1 MRFSLALVVLA
12 TSVVAVK
19 DKTKRTFAVL
29 HHYGKGP
36 LTTCRADP
44 IINPGVP
51 SSHTHMIMGASNF
64 GFNATGESLRQ
75 SRCTTALP
83 KADLSAYWVP
93 QLYFKDP
100 IDGHFESVK
109 MDYMNVYYFFEASN
123 DDIKAFPVGLQMISG
138 NAALRTPPRTTD
150 VSNIDPS
157 KGAVSPAAITCPRS
171 GYNPPS
177 WLPGSDGTTS
187 GIQNGNNNGEGIGFP
202 LQDCDG
208 LYSPMRTD
216 LHFPSC
222 YNPQAGLT
230 NYKTNMQFPVGV
242 SGGKNDCPAGWIHVP
257 QLFYEIYW
265 NTHDFAPR
273 FKDLLGKE
281 SPFVF
286 ANGDVTGYS
295 MHGDFIAGW
304 DEAALQQVIDNCDA
318 GTAGFDKCP
327 GLMGGL
333 NDRSTSC
340 NIDCPLTEQVL
351 GSMAKLPGNNPLS
364 GYKYGTGASS
374 GSSGAGAPASQPQ
387 ASSPPK
393 QSPPAQTSSSSKAAA
408 APVKSSSSKAAASP
422 TKSATPTTLVSQPVV
437 KTKALSTPPAAATT
451 TVKALPVPTGGITN
465 PNKPNTPGAG
475 VTTTVL
481 DTTTVWMT
489 TTAYGKDGGAAP
501 TGAPASG
508 SQPDVAGF
516 KYAGCFKDGQ
526 TRTLSGEIRP
536 NLGKISNTN
545 CVTYCTSKGFKV
557 AGTEYGGQCYCGNTL
572 AGSAKLAESAC
583 SMKCEGAAGQTCGGS
598 WALSVYTKD
607 GTIPSAP
614 AKRHL
619 RNHVHHRSNPIY
631 RR

>member
-1 MRFSLALVVLA
+1 VLA

-51 SSHTHMIMGASNF
+51 SSHTHMVMGASNF

-304 DEAALQQVIDNCDA
+304 DETALQQIIDNCDV
-318 GTAGFDKCP
+318 GTSGMDNCP
-327 GLMGGL
+327 GLIGGL

-351 GSMAKLPGNNPLS
+351 GSMTKLPGNNPLS

-374 GSSGAGAPASQPQ
+374 GSAGAGAPASQPQ

-393 QSPPAQTSSSSKAAA
+393 QSPPAQTSSSSQA
-408 APVKSSSSKAAASP
+408 APAP
-422 TKSATPTTLVSQPVV
+422 
-437 KTKALSTPPAAATT
+437 
-451 TVKALPVPTGGITN
+451 
-465 PNKPNTPGAG
+465 PNTPAAG

-489 TTAYGKDGGAAP
+489 TTAYGKDGAAAP
-501 TGAPASG
+501 TGAPAPG
-508 SQPDVAGF
+508 NQPDVAGF

-619 RNHVHHRSNPIY
+619 RNHIHHRSNP
-631 RR
+631 